1 MDGMALG
8 SQNLNERTYIM
19 YFGTLELLPDVVRSD
34 GIKSLTLERDHLVEF
49 RLHQDQLLSLG
60 R

>member
-1 MDGMALG
+1 M
-8 SQNLNERTYIM
+8 N
-19 YFGTLELLPDVVRSD
+19 FGTLELLPDVVRSD

-60 R
+60 T